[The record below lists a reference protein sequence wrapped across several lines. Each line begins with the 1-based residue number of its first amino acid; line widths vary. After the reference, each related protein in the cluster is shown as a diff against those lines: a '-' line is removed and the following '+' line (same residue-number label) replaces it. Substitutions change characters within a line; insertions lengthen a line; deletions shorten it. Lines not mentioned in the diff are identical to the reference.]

1 MKREGKIMSPQEVLV
16 EAIRKGYK
24 VTDSGKVIGIKGK
37 ELKLMNNG
45 KGYLFFHMR
54 VKGRKR
60 AVPVHRLVA
69 YTKYGDEL
77 FKHEMVRHLDND
89 KQNNSTDNIALGNWL
104 DNYNDMS
111 EEIRN
116 KMLAS
121 QIRSRK
127 FTDSEIIEIR
137 KSLEEGR
144 TVRGMAE
151 KFNVSPGTIQQIKE
165 RRTYKWVS

>member
-1 MKREGKIMSPQEVLV
+1 MKGKGKIMIPEEGFVEV
-16 EAIRKGYK
+16 IRKGYK

-77 FKHEMVRHLDND
+77 FKHEMVRHLDNV
-89 KQNNSTDNIALGNWL
+89 KQLNLT
-104 DNYNDMS
+104 YNC
-111 EEIRN
+111 
-116 KMLAS
+116 
-121 QIRSRK
+121 
-127 FTDSEIIEIR
+127 
-137 KSLEEGR
+137 
-144 TVRGMAE
+144 
-151 KFNVSPGTIQQIKE
+151 VSGT
-165 RRTYKWVS
+165 